1 MATNYRQADFIKRQ
15 FDTVIAETTSPNT
28 ATGIPIPST
37 YLLTADGSGGTI
49 WRSHSTIYPY
59 STFRTVKGNS
69 ATTFS
74 ADLNYNTL
82 QVSTTGVRGT
92 FESYVDSATS
102 TLMLSNAFPPIGVT
116 NVTALTDMTVATASN
131 LPGGLYM
138 APVDGNSTM
147 KFIGVGDIKLST
159 VTAYKTTF
167 VWLSSFTSVGYSSI
181 SGELAQLKRG
191 TPSTF
196 STLKGQPSFVSSI
209 TSNVNWRLGSQTAAQ
224 AGGDMYISTCLIE
237 NANLLFNHVDTVN
250 SNTKLHIDYY
260 PNVILGVQSNVALYP
275 VSTYLANPTYGILS
289 ESVVTGFITSQN
301 SVASG
306 LSNYYTAPVRMAI
319 NPYTSLSNIAG
330 QGTGQ
335 VLQVIHRIVG
345 GSNQHSVTHLNNQS
359 AQNSL
364 FISMTNSGPNYTAP
378 A

>member
-59 STFRTVKGNS
+59 STFRTVKGNT

-74 ADLNYNTL
+74 ADLSFNIL

-116 NVTALTDMTVATASN
+116 NVSALADMTVATASN

-147 KFIGVGDIKLST
+147 KFIGVGDIRLST
-159 VTAYKTTF
+159 VTSQKTTF
-167 VWLSSFTSVGYSSI
+167 VWLSSFTSAGYSSI
-181 SGELAQLKRG
+181 SGELLQLKQG
-191 TPSTF
+191 VPSTF
-196 STLKGQPSFVSSI
+196 STLRGRPCFTSSM
-209 TSNVNWRLGSQTAAQ
+209 TSNAGWLLGSQTGIQSGA
-224 AGGDMYISTCLIE
+224 DLYVSTCVMS
-237 NANLLFNHVDTVN
+237 NVDLFYNQVDTVN
-250 SNTKLHIDYY
+250 SNTKLYVDYY
-260 PNVILGVQSNVALYP
+260 PCLVLGAQTGSGIVE
-275 VSTYLANPTYGILS
+275 VSTYLTNDSFGRLP

-301 SVASG
+301 AAS
-306 LSNYYTAPVRMAI
+306 SNVFTTPVRMAI
-319 NPYTSLSNIAG
+319 DPFNSLSSIIG
-330 QGTGQ
+330 QFGANQ
-335 VLQVIHRIVG
+335 SLWLVHRIVG
-345 GSNQHSVTHLNNQS
+345 GSNAYSATYLNNQS
-359 AQNSL
+359 RQNSL
-364 FISMTNSGPNYTAP
+364 FVTMTNSGPIY
-378 A
+378 